1 MSLLVQ
7 DYLRT
12 KGLQAL
18 VDEHSILAKRHSQYP
33 NLVLLKYNQIAT
45 VMTPMTREC
54 RGLILDEANDWAAIN
69 YTYKRF
75 SNIGETWGDADT
87 IDLSTTKVLDKLDG
101 SLMQAFYYDGAWNFA
116 TSGTADAS
124 GNVGDHGLTFKDLFW
139 KVFNELGYK
148 LPERTDCCYSFELI
162 SPLNCL
168 VVKYNTSRLVLHGV
182 RNLTTLQELAPEP
195 IAQAQGWECVKSW
208 PLAQSVEELVEWVN
222 KQDPF
227 AVEGVVLCD
236 AQFRRLKVKSLEHV
250 LFSHLRDNL
259 TSSRRNVL
267 ELVRKNETGDVLA
280 RLQQVPELKTIYDEV
295 QAKYDAL
302 VDAIQTTYTLIEHG
316 QSQKEYA
323 ALAVPYR
330 CSSVLFQLR
339 SKRAASVRDALL
351 GVQLKTLEEWLG

>member
-1 MSLLVQ
+1 MALLVQ

-18 VDEHSILAKRHSQYP
+18 VYEHSILAKRHSQYP
-33 NLVLLKYNQIAT
+33 NLVLLKYNQIET
-45 VMTPMTREC
+45 KMTPMTREC
-54 RGLILDEANDWAAIN
+54 RGLILDEANDWAAVN
-69 YTYKRF
+69 YSYKRF
-75 SNIGETWGDADT
+75 ANLGEGWGDADT
-87 IDLSTTKVLDKLDG
+87 IDWSSIRVMDKLDG
-101 SLMQAFYYDGAWNFA
+101 SLGQLYYYDNAWHFA

-124 GNVGDHGLTFKDLFW
+124 GNVSDHGITFQDLFW
-139 KVFNELGYK
+139 RVFNELGYK
-148 LPERTDCCYSFELI
+148 LPERTDCCYAFELL
-162 SPLNCL
+162 SPLNAL
-168 VVKYNTSRLVLHGV
+168 VVKYNVNRLVLHGV
-182 RNLTTLQELAPEP
+182 RCLSDFAELAPEP

-316 QSQKEYA
+316 QTQKEYA
-323 ALAVPYR
+323 SMAVPYR
-330 CSSVLFQLR
+330 YSSVLFQLR
-339 SKRAASVRDALL
+339 SKRAASVREALL